1 MKASQD
7 LEGQIALAQKRLTQG
22 EAEKAL
28 QACSDLLGVSDG
40 LQPKMRVEL
49 LYLKAVAQRL
59 LGQPKEALAALEQLN
74 QIQPESGRAA
84 QERGLMA
91 LAVQQPHE
99 ALPQF
104 ILATRYNPGLL
115 QSWKRRAVLHAHFGH
130 RDGVALCEK
139 EITALEALP
148 RELAMA
154 KNLYHEEAFEG
165 GSGMQKI
172 DARQSAKCCRHVF
185 AGQHCRVAG
194 CIGRGGVFA
203 VGAVEFAP
211 DDPQV
216 RTTIFRRQKREI

>member
-91 LAVQQPHE
+91 LAEQQPHG
-99 ALPQF
+99 LPQF

-115 QSWKRRAVLHAHFGH
+115 QAGNAEQSCTPILGIAIVC
-130 RDGVALCEK
+130 LCEK

-148 RELAMA
+148 
-154 KNLYHEEAFEG
+154 
-165 GSGMQKI
+165 
-172 DARQSAKCCRHVF
+172 
-185 AGQHCRVAG
+185 
-194 CIGRGGVFA
+194 
-203 VGAVEFAP
+203 
-211 DDPQV
+211 
-216 RTTIFRRQKREI
+216 

>member
-1 MKASQD
+1 
-7 LEGQIALAQKRLTQG
+7 
-22 EAEKAL
+22 
-28 QACSDLLGVSDG
+28 
-40 LQPKMRVEL
+40 MRVEL

-154 KNLYHEEAFEG
+154 KNLYHEEAFLKAEVVCKRF
-165 GSGMQKI
+165 MQ
-172 DARQSAKCCRHVF
+172 DNPRS
-185 AGQHCRVAG
+185 VAG
-194 CIGRGGVFA
+194 MCLLANIAASLGASEEAEFLLSS
-203 VGAVEFAP
+203 AVEF
-211 DDPQV
+211 
-216 RTTIFRRQKREI
+216 